1 MEIRLL
7 QNLDHPNIVKYL
19 DSIRSDDYLN
29 IILEFV
35 ENGSLSS
42 LLGKFQGFF
51 PEQLCSHYITQ
62 VLKGLQYLH
71 TQGVIHRDI
80 KGANILSTKTGEVN
94 LQRNRERQQQTR
106 TGQMNKRTRIKDT
119 GVGRHRPLTRLD
131 THLSL
136 VALCFFLQVKLAD
149 FGVATKL
156 NESRKSDSVVGTPYW

>member
-42 LLGKFQGFF
+42 LLGKFQGGHF

-62 VLKGLQYLH
+62 ILKGLQYLH
-71 TQGVIHRDI
+71 TQGVIHRSI
-80 KGANILSTKTGEVN
+80 
-94 LQRNRERQQQTR
+94 Q
-106 TGQMNKRTRIKDT
+106 
-119 GVGRHRPLTRLD
+119 
-131 THLSL
+131 
-136 VALCFFLQVKLAD
+136 
-149 FGVATKL
+149 
-156 NESRKSDSVVGTPYW
+156 

>member
-80 KGANILSTKTGEVN
+80 KGANILSTKTGEVT
-94 LQRNRERQQQTR
+94 LAAQTR
-106 TGQMNKRTRIKDT
+106 VAAMRLRSVQLTVFGRQRAPELGSILITRWLCF
-119 GVGRHRPLTRLD
+119 VLF
-131 THLSL
+131 LS
-136 VALCFFLQVKLAD
+136 FFLQVKLAD

>member
-42 LLGKFQGFF
+42 LLGKFQGNF

-71 TQGVIHRDI
+71 TQGVIHRVSAHARFDPT
-80 KGANILSTKTGEVN
+80 STHGRSICPVEVP
-94 LQRNRERQQQTR
+94 
-106 TGQMNKRTRIKDT
+106 
-119 GVGRHRPLTRLD
+119 VSVAHSPLLASFV
-131 THLSL
+131 LPLACLAL
-136 VALCFFLQVKLAD
+136 VFL
-149 FGVATKL
+149 
-156 NESRKSDSVVGTPYW
+156 

>member
-19 DSIRSDDYLN
+19 DSIRSDEYLN

-42 LLGKFQGFF
+42 LLGKFQGAF

-80 KGANILSTKTGEVN
+80 KGANILSTKEG
-94 LQRNRERQQQTR
+94 
-106 TGQMNKRTRIKDT
+106 
-119 GVGRHRPLTRLD
+119 
-131 THLSL
+131 
-136 VALCFFLQVKLAD
+136 QVKLAD